1 MQDMQTVRA
10 AKVTN
15 CGNCGYPVAGN
26 ETHCPACGA
35 PLGQPTP
42 KAESPK
48 PTPAPPRVEQ
58 PTVRFKPNEAPR
70 VEQPTPQAQ
79 PATKPYV
86 EQPTVQFKPNE
97 TPHVEQPTVRF
108 KPNETPH
115 MEQPTVP
122 VSAPQT
128 EVHQPEGSF
137 IPIVSEK
144 QPLLPT
150 ITAENGRWYIEPSGE
165 EAVLLHVVRR
175 TEIHPGDIINLAGR
189 EFRFETT

>member
-42 KAESPK
+42 KIEPPK
-48 PTPAPPRVEQ
+48 PTPASPRVEQ

-70 VEQPTPQAQ
+70 VEQPTPQTQ
-79 PATKPYV
+79 PATKPY
-86 EQPTVQFKPNE
+86 
-97 TPHVEQPTVRF
+97 VEQPTVRF

-115 MEQPTVP
+115 VEQATVRFKP
-122 VSAPQT
+122 GEMPSAPIAAPQVD
-128 EVHQPEGSF
+128 VHQPQGSF
-137 IPIVSEK
+137 VPVEPEK
-144 QPLLPT
+144 QPQPPT
-150 ITAENGRWYIEPSGE
+150 IVTEGGRWYIEPNGGE
-165 EAVLLHVVRR
+165 TVLLRVVRR
-175 TEIHPGDIINLAGR
+175 MEIQPGDIINLAGR